1 MRGNRVIER
10 MLVGRAD
17 RKRELR
23 MSRVESPRD
32 LRPHWI
38 CPVTPSVGERFLEC
52 RLILLGGFCR
62 SVPCQRFRQHGRR
75 VREAGRGTFGHA
87 RPRRLTYYQ
96 FAITD
101 GGVVLGLGGQS
112 KMIPKSFLKSFKIA
126 VII

>member
-1 MRGNRVIER
+1 M
-10 MLVGRAD
+10 
-17 RKRELR
+17 
-23 MSRVESPRD
+23 
-32 LRPHWI
+32 
-38 CPVTPSVGERFLEC
+38 
-52 RLILLGGFCR
+52 
-62 SVPCQRFRQHGRR
+62 
-75 VREAGRGTFGHA
+75 FGHA